1 MTDRWKTVCALLLL
15 CRPAPPAVAA
25 ACGLVSAATRSVPAL
40 VLSAMLHLQDP
51 TFFAMISARCW
62 LAFHSSWYS
71 DAAVAAAAA
80 VNAAAVPVAP
90 TAPAR
95 KTAGAV
101 LVLGGTTPDKPGEEP
116 TEPTGGWLL
125 NNAQL
130 HLFVVR
136 CLGDPAIDSSDR
148 QAVHAA
154 LAAVV
159 AADFVAGTSVGTVL
173 GLMEQLLS
181 QAATSQFQAG
191 HWQAALGLSGMPTN
205 GECTFCR
212 RMLAAM
218 GLALPQGF
226 GRCSKSQDGKFDFPA
241 EARSGNFVVVVP
253 TVTSRTDMP
262 FIALARCM
270 GDKTRDTN
278 DHLRVEPRE
287 GRSVAAAMQAAVQ
300 ACARMFAAAPPVPP
314 AAPPAPVPPAAP
326 PAYTAVASTAV
337 ELYSTFMDATAGT
350 DTQGAIAQD
359 VMYWGP
365 AHIFH
370 TDMSLLPFVSPAT
383 CPKFLSALP
392 VGTAVLKRCRRR
404 RWGSNGA
411 GDSDTDSEE
420 FVLATQKLK
429 HAAD

>member
-1 MTDRWKTVCALLLL
+1 MPVNRLARGGPGPDGTLAAGRAVGTACIGLETTSAAMTDRWNTVVRAFLLL
-15 CRPAPPAVAA
+15 CQPAPPAVAA
-25 ACGLVSAATRSVPAL
+25 ACGLVPAATHRVPAL

-51 TFFAMISARCW
+51 TFFAMIVARCW
-62 LAFHSSWYS
+62 LAFHSSRYS
-71 DAAVAAAAA
+71 DAAVARAAAA
-80 VNAAAVPVAP
+80 VVNAAADPVAP

-116 TEPTGGWLL
+116 TEPTGGWLRD
-125 NNAQL
+125 NAQL

-191 HWQAALGLSGMPTN
+191 QWQAALGLSGMPTN

-226 GRCSKSQDGKFDFPA
+226 GRCSKSQDGN
-241 EARSGNFVVVVP
+241 R
-253 TVTSRTDMP
+253 RT
-262 FIALARCM
+262 
-270 GDKTRDTN
+270 
-278 DHLRVEPRE
+278 
-287 GRSVAAAMQAAVQ
+287 
-300 ACARMFAAAPPVPP
+300 
-314 AAPPAPVPPAAP
+314 
-326 PAYTAVASTAV
+326 
-337 ELYSTFMDATAGT
+337 
-350 DTQGAIAQD
+350 
-359 VMYWGP
+359 
-365 AHIFH
+365 
-370 TDMSLLPFVSPAT
+370 
-383 CPKFLSALP
+383 
-392 VGTAVLKRCRRR
+392 
-404 RWGSNGA
+404 
-411 GDSDTDSEE
+411 
-420 FVLATQKLK
+420 
-429 HAAD
+429 